1 MSKPHS
7 IVGIP
12 EARKILRLID
22 GTGPASLAEL
32 NSMAA
37 QAGAATPADDAATV
51 IRRMRKIADDA
62 IRLHGAHELTGRR
75 VRLTRPQEVYPT
87 GIFEAGLTGTV
98 ASVQPD
104 LIAVKLDRYREE
116 LDEWRNEL
124 HWYRDDL
131 EPGRDLVEEFLTH
144 IELI

>member
-1 MSKPHS
+1 M
-7 IVGIP
+7 
-12 EARKILRLID
+12 
-22 GTGPASLAEL
+22 T
-32 NSMAA
+32 
-37 QAGAATPADDAATV
+37 
-51 IRRMRKIADDA
+51 
-62 IRLHGAHELTGRR
+62 HELTGRR
-75 VRLTRPQEVYPT
+75 VRLLRAQEVYPT
-87 GIFEAGLTGTV
+87 GIFEAGLTGTI

-104 LIAVKLDRYREE
+104 LIAVKLDRYSEE